1 MALTLQATTDFNQEA
16 YDLRAYL
23 SLRPEFY
30 FDDFADVESTNESMV
45 GKSVTFTI
53 VNDLPIQSTALT
65 DGTDVTPIA
74 VSDSQINVVLAE
86 YGAALVISAK
96 MRGTAFI
103 DIDPLV
109 SNLIGFNAGISVNDV
124 ARAALDSG
132 TNVMFA
138 SGSGATAIQSAVT
151 TRGGI
156 TGTNTIAS
164 VDIGAARARLAS
176 ANVQRFGNLY
186 VAFAHPD
193 VLNDVYNEVISG
205 SQVQGWTAAQVYSD
219 PSNIYNGEAGSY
231 RGFRWIETPTASV
244 YQGEGND
251 YGTLTTATPTV
262 GNAVTTLAFTG
273 GSAYAISSGGN
284 ITLTDPTGLHTQTF
298 VTTETL
304 AAGGTSVTVTSQNAN
319 FSYPIGTTFGPS
331 TASNVYG
338 TFLAGRQ
345 AFAKAYSKAPGFG
358 PMPKV
363 FPGPVTDYLRRLQ
376 PTSWYWLGQYAPF
389 RTAAL
394 IRLES
399 SSTLA
404 GDISIVPGTGT
415 TYDPAVDLG
424 ESGTPLE

>member
-30 FDDFADVESTNESMV
+30 FDDFSDVESTTESMV

-53 VNDLPIQSTALT
+53 ANDLPIQSTALT

-74 VSDSQINVVLAE
+74 LSDSQINVVLAE
-86 YGAALVISAK
+86 YGAALVTSAK

-138 SGSGATAIQSAVT
+138 SGSGATAIQSSVT
-151 TRGGI
+151 TRGGV

-231 RGFRWIETPTASV
+231 RGFRWIETPTAPV

-251 YGTLTTATPTV
+251 YGVLSTGLTDTD
-262 GNAVTTLAFTG
+262 AVTSLAFTAG
-273 GSAYAISSGGN
+273 TAYAIHRWQHHRDRPDGCPHP
-284 ITLTDPTGLHTQTF
+284 D
-298 VTTETL
+298 
-304 AAGGTSVTVTSQNAN
+304 
-319 FSYPIGTTFGPS
+319 
-331 TASNVYG
+331 
-338 TFLAGRQ
+338 
-345 AFAKAYSKAPGFG
+345 
-358 PMPKV
+358 
-363 FPGPVTDYLRRLQ
+363 
-376 PTSWYWLGQYAPF
+376 
-389 RTAAL
+389 
-394 IRLES
+394 IRH
-399 SSTLA
+399 
-404 GDISIVPGTGT
+404 D
-415 TYDPAVDLG
+415 
-424 ESGTPLE
+424 